1 VSVRRQ
7 TIRFCRRLDGTRI
20 AYASHGGGPSLVRTA
35 TWLTHLEFDW
45 ESPVWRHWLEG
56 LAERHTVVGYDERG
70 CGVSDRDV
78 EDLSLEARL
87 ADLAAVID
95 AAGLERAA
103 LLGISHG
110 GPLAVAYA
118 ALHPERVSDLVLYGT
133 HARGRLMRD
142 PSATEH
148 EQAELMFSLIRM
160 SWGRDDPVFRRLF
173 TTLVIP
179 GATDEQMR
187 WFDDLQRVTTHP
199 EMAVRLRRAR
209 YYDEVTREAMLVS
222 GRALVMHARRDA
234 VVPIAEG
241 RRLATL
247 IPAARFVPLDG
258 QNHILLADEPAWPA
272 FLAELHAFLGAEEP
286 EAPGE
291 LAGDLSSREVE
302 VVGLVAAGLPNAQIA
317 SRLCI
322 SERTVERH
330 LTNVYV
336 KLGVSGKAARAAAA
350 AHFARAH
357 ESSASRQG

>member
-7 TIRFCRRLDGTRI
+7 TIRFCRSLDGTRI
-20 AYASHGGGPSLVRTA
+20 AYASHGSGPPLVRAA
-35 TWLTHLEFDW
+35 TWLTHLELDW

-56 LAERHTVVGYDERG
+56 LAERHTVFRYDERG

-142 PSATEH
+142 ASATEH

-173 TTLVIP
+173 TTLFIP

-209 YYDEVTREAMLVS
+209 YYDEVTREAMLVRA
-222 GRALVMHARRDA
+222 RALV
-234 VVPIAEG
+234 
-241 RRLATL
+241 
-247 IPAARFVPLDG
+247 
-258 QNHILLADEPAWPA
+258 
-272 FLAELHAFLGAEEP
+272 AELHAFLGAEEP
-286 EAPGE
+286 EAPGA

-357 ESSASRQG
+357 ESSASREG